1 MMTAPTVSG
10 PWALSFDAQGDVDTA
25 GEKQL
30 VENLRAS
37 KVTDLVMFSH
47 GWNND
52 EAAASALYAK
62 WFDLLNAQLGPD
74 RKVGFVGI
82 RWPSQLWRDVT
93 IPDFDPTSG
102 GSATGAAGLNATTTA
117 VAEGPA
123 LSPQQLEDLKIVF
136 PLGEDELDE
145 IAALL
150 AAGPSQDRADEL
162 FVAMKKFN
170 DAVTVKSTDG
180 EAPESKRPGM
190 LGRDKTADEVFGAY
204 ANALIASGV
213 DVTGGGG
220 GGGGAGVFDQIGKL
234 WHGAKEALRGLSYWQ
249 MKNRAGVVGQRG
261 VGPLIGRI
269 TTNPELKTLR
279 IHLVGHSF
287 GARLVSFALAGLPA
301 GDPSPVKSV
310 TLLEGAFSRFAFT
323 DNLPWNPVPP
333 NGALAGRLTR
343 VDGPFTVCYS
353 SHDMALSLSYPLAS
367 AASGDDSA
375 GADDPLFRFRAIGS
389 LGAFNSPTQFIDQ
402 VGTSYPFA
410 KGAILNID
418 SSAVVKEGGPPS
430 GAHSDIFH
438 EELAWIVASAAQL
451 TA

>member
-1 MMTAPTVSG
+1 MNTPTVPG
-10 PWALSFDAQGDVDTA
+10 PWALSFDEQGDVDPA

-30 VENLRAS
+30 FDHLAAS

-52 EAAASALYAK
+52 EAAATALYAK
-62 WFDLLNAQLGPD
+62 WFDLLNAQLGAD

-82 RWPSQLWRDVT
+82 RWPSQLWRDVP
-93 IPDFDPTSG
+93 IPDFDPTPG
-102 GSATGAAGLNATTTA
+102 GAAPGAAALNQSPTA
-117 VAEGPA
+117 VADGPA
-123 LSPQQLEDLKIVF
+123 LSPEQLHDLQTLF
-136 PLGEDELDE
+136 PKGAAELDE
-145 IAALL
+145 IASLL
-150 AAGPSQDRADEL
+150 ASDPNQDRADKM
-162 FVAMKKFN
+162 FAAMQRFN
-170 DAVTVKSTDG
+170 DAVTVESTDG

-190 LGRDKTADEVFGAY
+190 LQEGKTANEVFGAY

-213 DVTGGGG
+213 DITNG
-220 GGGGAGVFDQIGKL
+220 GGGGAGLFDQIGKL
-234 WHGAKEALRGLSYWQ
+234 FHGAKEALRGVSYWQ
-249 MKNRAGVVGQRG
+249 MKNRAGVVGQHG

-269 TTNPELKTLR
+269 ATATEFPTPR

-287 GARLVSFALAGLPA
+287 GARVVSFALAGLPL
-301 GDPSPVKSV
+301 GDPPPVKSV

-323 DNLPWNPVPP
+323 DKLPFDSVPP
-333 NGALAGRLTR
+333 NGALAGELSR
-343 VDGPFTVCYS
+343 VDGPLTVCFS

-367 AASGDDSA
+367 AASGDDKA
-375 GADDPLFRFRAIGS
+375 GAGDALFRFRAIGS

-402 VGTSYPFA
+402 VGTSYPFG

-418 SSAVVKEGGPPS
+418 SSAVVKQGDPPS

>member
-1 MMTAPTVSG
+1 MMTTPTVPG
-10 PWALSFDAQGDVDTA
+10 PWALSFDAQGDVDPA
-25 GEKQL
+25 GEQQL
-30 VENLRAS
+30 LDNLRVS
-37 KVTDLVMFSH
+37 NVTELVMFSH

-82 RWPSQLWRDVT
+82 RWPSQLWRDVP
-93 IPDFDPTSG
+93 IPDFDPPQG
-102 GSATGAAGLNATTTA
+102 GAVPGAAGLDDTATA
-117 VAEGPA
+117 DAAEPT
-123 LSPQQLEDLKIVF
+123 LSPQQLQDLKTLF
-136 PLGEDELDE
+136 PQGADELDQ
-145 IAALL
+145 ISSLL
-150 AAGPSQDRADEL
+150 AADPNQDRADKI
-162 FVAMKKFN
+162 FAAMQKFN
-170 DAVTVKSTDG
+170 DAVTVESTDG

-190 LGRDKTADEVFGAY
+190 LQKGKTANEVFGAY

-213 DVTGGGG
+213 DITGGGG
-220 GGGGAGVFDQIGKL
+220 DGGAGLGDQLGKL
-234 WHGAKEALRGLSYWQ
+234 WQGAKEALRGLSYWQ

-269 TTNPELKTLR
+269 ATEFPALR

-287 GARLVSFALAGLPA
+287 GARVVSFALAGLPA
-301 GDPSPVKSV
+301 RDPSQVKSV

-323 DNLPWNPVPP
+323 DKLPWNPVPP
-333 NGALAGRLTR
+333 NGALAGQLER

-375 GADDPLFRFRAIGS
+375 GIDDPLFRWRAIGS
-389 LGAFNSPTQFIDQ
+389 LGAYNAPTQFIDQ

-410 KGAILNID
+410 KAAILNID
-418 SSAVVKEGGPPS
+418 SSAVVKTGDPPS

-438 EELAWIVASAAQL
+438 KELAWIVASAAKL